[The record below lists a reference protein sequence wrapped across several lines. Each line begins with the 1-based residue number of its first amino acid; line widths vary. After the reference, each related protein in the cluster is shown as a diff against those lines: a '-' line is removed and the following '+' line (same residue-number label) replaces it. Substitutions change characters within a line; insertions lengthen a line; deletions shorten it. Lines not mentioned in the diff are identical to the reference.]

1 MTLLG
6 IFILLSGLF
15 VGWSLGANDAAN
27 AMGTAVG
34 ARVRTVREAVVIVGV
49 FSFIGAVSL
58 GHRVIKTI
66 GSGIV
71 PLEQLPTRQAT
82 LIALAAMLAAGLWL
96 LWATYLR
103 LPVSTTHSAV
113 GAVAGAGVAAGGVPI
128 YWEKLLDIFLAWIL
142 TPVGAAAVAYILYQ
156 LLRLLILRWFSI
168 PDRVWA
174 WLLTA
179 SGMWMAFSWGA
190 NDVANATGVMVGA
203 GLVSPFMATLLG
215 GLAIVLG
222 VATWGYRVMETIG
235 SRITHLIPPM
245 AFVAELAAALNV
257 QLYTLVGLP
266 VSTTHS
272 IVGAVFGVG
281 LVFGRRAID
290 PRTARDIV
298 LAWAATPVASGVV
311 SAVLFWLLARI
322 V

>member
-272 IVGAVFGVG
+272 IVG
-281 LVFGRRAID
+281 
-290 PRTARDIV
+290 
-298 LAWAATPVASGVV
+298 
-311 SAVLFWLLARI
+311 
-322 V
+322 

>member
-1 MTLLG
+1 MEGARRIGVEIGGAVYHGTLPKARRQERRAWGQRSMTLLG
-6 IFILLSGLF
+6 LLILLSGLF
-15 VGWSLGANDAAN
+15 IGWSLGANDAAN

-49 FSFIGAVSL
+49 FSFIGAVSF

-71 PLEQLPTRQAT
+71 PLDQLPDGQAT

-128 YWEKLLDIFLAWIL
+128 YWEKLLDIFLAWVL
-142 TPVGAAAVAYILYQ
+142 TPVGAAVVAYILYQ
-156 LLRLLILRWFSI
+156 LLRLLVLRWFAI

-179 SGMWMAFSWGA
+179 SGMWMAFSSGA

-203 GLVSPFMATLLG
+203 GFVSPFTATLLG

-222 VATWGYRVMETIG
+222 IATWGYRVME
-235 SRITHLIPPM
+235 
-245 AFVAELAAALNV
+245 
-257 QLYTLVGLP
+257 
-266 VSTTHS
+266 
-272 IVGAVFGVG
+272 
-281 LVFGRRAID
+281 
-290 PRTARDIV
+290 
-298 LAWAATPVASGVV
+298 
-311 SAVLFWLLARI
+311 
-322 V
+322 